1 MKSIKI
7 VVIHDNMKVTDPLL
21 FSLRERFGTDN
32 VILKEVSSEGLE
44 YIFDNL
50 TGKQIVLLD
59 YDLGAD
65 QPHAP
70 EIIREI
76 RDRTSL
82 IQIII
87 FTAKQFSS
95 IPYEYLI
102 EFINNETFGIIQST
116 ADIVDVLSL
125 VDRAAHQLE
134 TRVDC
139 VLEEWISK
147 RTDSEKRKPYIT
159 TKAGAV
165 YTLSDLIVEIR
176 KETKL
181 GQQVEKSILQLATE
195 LLTSGK
201 KELDD

>member
-21 FSLRERFGTDN
+21 FSLREKFGTDN
-32 VILKEVSSEGLE
+32 IILEELSSKGLE

-59 YDLGAD
+59 YDLGTG

-70 EIIREI
+70 EVIREI
-76 RDRTSL
+76 RDKTSL

-116 ADIVDVLSL
+116 ADIKDVLSL
-125 VDRAAHQLE
+125 VERAAHQLE

-147 RTDSEKRKPYIT
+147 RTDAEKSKPYIT
-159 TKAGAV
+159 TKSGAV
-165 YTLSDLIVEIR
+165 YTLSDLIIEIR

-201 KELDD
+201 KELND